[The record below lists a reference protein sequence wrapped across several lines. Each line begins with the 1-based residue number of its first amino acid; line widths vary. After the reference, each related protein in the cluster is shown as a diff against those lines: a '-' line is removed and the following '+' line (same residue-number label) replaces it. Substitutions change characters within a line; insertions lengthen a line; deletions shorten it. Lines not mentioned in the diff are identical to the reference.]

1 MRLKPEECQRLAKK
15 AGEIILAD
23 PQNEFKVPKAKI
35 FEAIES
41 VLRRHFEEE
50 RQIEEEAEKL
60 YRDQAQDF
68 EGIQKSKAIQMI
80 RTQIAKEKDFVL
92 SGGPL
97 GRMSPDK
104 VMHIAH
110 LVADKLYDDD
120 LMDFPDEDDGPKV
133 FKKIFQDYF
142 GAEDAIAEKV
152 RAKIQSL
159 ANPPFE
165 GSREWETLFRKYSE
179 EEMRR
184 LGHQ

>member
-1 MRLKPEECQRLAKK
+1 MRLKPEECQKLAKK
-15 AGEIILAD
+15 AGEKILAD
-23 PQNEFKVPKAKI
+23 PQNVFKVPKAKI
-35 FEAIES
+35 LEAIEGR
-41 VLRRHFEEE
+41 LRMHFEEE
-50 RQIEEEAEKL
+50 RQIEDEADRL
-60 YRDQAQDF
+60 YQEQGDQFQ
-68 EGIQKSKAIQMI
+68 GIQKSKAVQML
-80 RTQIAKEKDFVL
+80 RAQLAKEKDFTL

-142 GAEDAIAEKV
+142 SAEDAVGEKV

-159 ANPPFE
+159 SNPPFE

-184 LGHQ
+184 LGH